1 MKKST
6 SLHVFLILVDAMRQK
21 LAFKEDFI
29 YFGELLK
36 REQDLQK
43 VFSDMQSYLLSKAVK
58 DDKHHLDKLKI

>member
-6 SLHVFLILVDAMRQK
+6 GLHVFLTLVDAMRQG

-36 REQDLQK
+36 QEQDLQK
-43 VFSDMQSYLLSKAVK
+43 VFVEMQNYLLSKAVK
-58 DDKHHLDKLKI
+58 TDVNHLDKLKK

>member
-6 SLHVFLILVDAMRQK
+6 GLHVFLTLLDAMRQG

-43 VFSDMQSYLLSKAVK
+43 VFAEMQNYLLQKVVK
-58 DDKHHLDKLKI
+58 DDKHHLDKMKI

>member
-1 MKKST
+1 MKST
-6 SLHVFLILVDAMRQK
+6 GLHVFLTLVDAIRQG

-43 VFSDMQSYLLSKAVK
+43 VFAEMQNYLLQKVVK
-58 DDKHHLDKLKI
+58 TDANQLDKLKK

>member
-6 SLHVFLILVDAMRQK
+6 GLTVFLTLVDAMRQG

-36 REQDLQK
+36 QEQDLQK
-43 VFSDMQSYLLSKAVK
+43 VFTKMQHYLFEKAVK
-58 DDKHHLDKLKI
+58 HDVNHLDKLKN

>member
-6 SLHVFLILVDAMRQK
+6 GLTVFLTLVDAMREG
-21 LAFKEDFI
+21 LAFREDFI

-43 VFSDMQSYLLSKAVK
+43 VFVEMQNYLLQKVVK
-58 DDKHHLDKLKI
+58 TDANHLDKLKN

>member
-6 SLHVFLILVDAMRQK
+6 GLYVFLTLVDAMREG
-21 LAFKEDFI
+21 LAFREDFI

-43 VFSDMQSYLLSKAVK
+43 VFAEMQNYLMQKIVK
-58 DDKHHLDKLKI
+58 TDVR

>member
-6 SLHVFLILVDAMRQK
+6 GLTVFLTLLDAMRQE

-43 VFSDMQSYLLSKAVK
+43 VFAEMQNYLLQKVVK
-58 DDKHHLDKLKI
+58 DDKYHLDKLKN